1 MGRLFAPLALAAGIF
16 LLPGSGSASEC
27 GKVSIA
33 EMNWSSAGVAAQVDR
48 LILETGYGC
57 DVSLIPGDTETIFET
72 MVTSSTPDIAPEIW
86 VNALRASLN
95 EALEKKRV
103 VQAAQILTDGGIEGW
118 WVPRYIAEE
127 NPDIRTV
134 QDALKRPDLFP
145 ASDGSGKALIHN
157 CPDGWNCQISTANLF
172 RALGAGEA
180 GFELAPAASAEALD
194 ETIRKAYEAKTGW
207 LGYYWAPTAL
217 LANYEMIRL
226 SFGVEHDKTEWNSC
240 TAVRDCAA
248 PKVNS
253 YPASDVFTVVTK
265 EFADRNGAALTYVKK
280 RQWGNAT
287 LAAVLAWKEENKAGN
302 EDAARH
308 FLKEYADIW
317 TPWVEPEAAAK
328 ISAAL

>member
-1 MGRLFAPLALAAGIF
+1 MGRLIAPLAFAAVFF
-16 LLPGSGSASEC
+16 LLPAAGNASEC

-33 EMNWSSAGVAAQVDR
+33 EMNWASAGVAAQVDR
-48 LILETGYGC
+48 FILETGYGC
-57 DVSLIPGDTETIFET
+57 TVSLVPGDTESIFDT
-72 MVTSSTPDIAPEIW
+72 MVISATPDIAPEIW

-118 WVPRYIAEE
+118 WIPRYIAEE
-127 NPDIRTV
+127 NPGIRTV

-145 ASDGSGKALIHN
+145 ALNGSGKAVVHN

-172 RALGAGEA
+172 RALDGEKA

-217 LANYEMIRL
+217 LANHQMLRL
-226 SFGVEHDKTEWNSC
+226 SFGVDHDKTEWNSC

-253 YPASDVFTVVTK
+253 YPASDVFTVVTQK
-265 EFADRNGAALTYVKK
+265 FAERDGAALAYVRK

-287 LAAVLAWKEENKAGN
+287 LAAILAWMEENKAGN
-302 EDAARH
+302 EGGARH
-308 FLKEYADIW
+308 FLEEYQDVW
-317 TPWVEPEAAAK
+317 TPWVEPETAAK
-328 ISAAL
+328 IKAAL